1 MRQPSPFA
9 AFAAKGNFAQKGM
22 IIKMTV
28 TKDIPYGTDERQ
40 KYDLYLPE
48 TLRDGYPTVFHFH
61 GGSLTGGARTEH
73 KYIHDLLKLGYVYV
87 DCDYRLLPHVTVDE
101 ILKDSA
107 SAIAKALTSLPCEK
121 KHGKLFISGDSA
133 GGYIAMMLCFN
144 RKYLADAGV
153 DVQKIDGFVFDDP
166 MSISG
171 FEKIVNDEKFFI
183 TDLLEMPECPLYY
196 LDPSVSYPPMLFL
209 TYGKGLHGFPEFTHL
224 SVGTLLRHGFGD
236 RVKLE
241 YFAGY
246 GHCGNFGAP
255 DIDGM
260 VPHAYYTHRFYSS
273 L

>member
-1 MRQPSPFA
+1 MP
-9 AFAAKGNFAQKGM
+9 
-22 IIKMTV
+22 I
-28 TKDIPYGTDERQ
+28 TKDICYGADERQ
-40 KYDLYLPE
+40 KYDLYLPDM
-48 TLRDGYPTVFHFH
+48 LQDGYPTIFHFH

-87 DCDYRLLPHVTVDE
+87 DCDYRLLPHVTVEE
-101 ILKDSA
+101 ILTDA
-107 SAIAKALTSLPCEK
+107 AAAVAKALFALPTEK

-144 RKYLADAGV
+144 RKYLAGAGV
-153 DVQKIDGFVFDDP
+153 DPQTIDGFVFDDP
-166 MSISG
+166 MCLAG
-171 FEKIVNDEKFFI
+171 FQEILKGEKFFI

-196 LDPSVSYPPMLFL
+196 LDSAVSYPPMLFL
-209 TYGKGLHGFPEFTHL
+209 TYGKGIPGFPAFTHL
-224 SVGTLLRHGFGD
+224 SVGTLLRLGFGD

-241 YFAGY
+241 YFPGY

-260 VPHAYYTHRFYSS
+260 VPHAYYSHKFYSS